1 MIRKLPYRPSYPSH
15 CAAQTEQFARLGYV
29 AVAWDPRVS
38 RSSAIGMRRS
48 AGGALWP
55 TAHLARTPSFVS
67 LVDTDWWGP
76 VDSSIS
82 PNEIPS
88 HAGDLGNHR
97 DPLATIVPTPRYKTW
112 ASLCPSHIDYPMHVK
127 PKLATATRRGIDLC
141 DCRHWP
147 TLLSRRLCPSGTR
160 GHRWVT
166 GEARAPVST
175 TQCGVMRGKLL
186 TEAQSILSGH
196 PSPRLGLYVI

>member
-1 MIRKLPYRPSYPSH
+1 MAPVPDVYYAWCRYWASEGFQKASAHHRQCRGTNPNHKFGGDDMIRKLPYRPSYPSH

-97 DPLATIVPTPRYKTW
+97 DPLATIVPTPRYKT
-112 ASLCPSHIDYPMHVK
+112 
-127 PKLATATRRGIDLC
+127 
-141 DCRHWP
+141 
-147 TLLSRRLCPSGTR
+147 
-160 GHRWVT
+160 
-166 GEARAPVST
+166 
-175 TQCGVMRGKLL
+175 
-186 TEAQSILSGH
+186 
-196 PSPRLGLYVI
+196 